1 MDSTQSLKGISRI
14 ETSSTFGWYV
24 RVYRNKKTYSKFFSD
39 SKFGGKDK
47 ALEMAISQKEELN
60 KLIIGIPKKPTKR
73 RVVTTDKRNT
83 TGVLGVSRTS
93 KKAPNGKSYECY
105 TVSWRPQ
112 PKVQKST
119 SFSIKKIWR
128 GKSFRN
134 GYTVKI
140 RKITSDAI
148 RVICLQ

>member
-93 KKAPNGKSYECY
+93 KKHLMESL
-105 TVSWRPQ
+105 
-112 PKVQKST
+112 
-119 SFSIKKIWR
+119 
-128 GKSFRN
+128 
-134 GYTVKI
+134 
-140 RKITSDAI
+140 ITAI
-148 RVICLQ
+148 RLVGDLSRKFKSLPLFP